1 MFTKWIFPDSWQIM
15 TIAICSVL
23 HQRSAWR
30 MSIIIAGIIFAKG
43 RKTITSWFRAAGIT
57 ERYKAF
63 YYFVGSIGQK
73 TEIIATVLFEI
84 MIKLVYKNQDRVL
97 MAIDDSPTKRY
108 GPKVAGAGIH
118 RNPTVGP
125 DGAKFVYGHIWV
137 TLSAL
142 TRHKLW
148 GTIGLPLLAKMYIRV
163 NDVKSVP
170 RACKIRFQ
178 NKLVQAAGLVK
189 WAQKCCK
196 RLEKQ
201 LWIVTDGGFTK
212 AGFLKPV
219 IKMGVTVIT
228 RLRKDAA
235 LHALVKP
242 VKKRKRGRPR
252 KYGKRIYL
260 HDEVAKKNG
269 WLSVNVTLYG
279 REETKMVKMFKA
291 TYKPAGG
298 EVMVLIVREDK
309 NSWRAFMCTNLLAT
323 AEDILEA
330 VADRFAIEQNFHDL
344 KEIEGAGQ
352 QQVRNFWANVGAFH
366 LNMWVHTMVEL
377 WSWEKRASVIC
388 DRSNS
393 PWDDVARRP
402 SHADRCQALRQAV
415 LCKTFFD
422 ISGHSRKNRKI
433 VRQFYKL
440 MKLVA

>member
-30 MSIIIAGIIFAKG
+30 ISIIIAGIVFAKG

-73 TEIIATVLFEI
+73 TQIIATVLFEI
-84 MIKLVYKNQDRVL
+84 MIKIVYKNQNTVL

-108 GPKVAGAGIH
+108 GPEVAGAGIH

-142 TRHKLW
+142 ARHKLW

-163 NDVKSVP
+163 NDIKSVP
-170 RACKIRFQ
+170 KAYKIGFQ
-178 NKLVQAAGLVK
+178 NKLAQAGELVK
-189 WAQKCCK
+189 WAQNCCK
-196 RLEKQ
+196 RLEKE

-219 IKMGVTVIT
+219 ITMGVTVIT

-235 LHALVKP
+235 LHSLVKP

-252 KYGKRIYL
+252 KYGQRIYL
-260 HDEVAKKNG
+260 QDEVAKRQS
-269 WLSVNVTLYG
+269 WFSINVTLYG

-323 AEDILEA
+323 AEEILEA

-366 LNMWVHTMVEL
+366 LNMWVHAMVEL
-377 WSWEKRASVIC
+377 WAWDKRASVIC
-388 DRSNS
+388 DRSDS
-393 PWDDVARRP
+393 PWDDAYRRP

-415 LCKTFFD
+415 LRKTFFD

-440 MKLVA
+440 MKLAA

>member
-30 MSIIIAGIIFAKG
+30 ISIIIAGIVFAKG

-73 TEIIATVLFEI
+73 TQIIATVLFEI
-84 MIKLVYKNQDRVL
+84 MIKIVYKNQNTVL

-142 TRHKLW
+142 ARHKLW

-163 NDVKSVP
+163 NDIKSVP
-170 RACKIRFQ
+170 KAYKIGFQ
-178 NKLVQAAGLVK
+178 NKLAQAGELVK
-189 WAQKCCK
+189 WAQNCCK
-196 RLEKQ
+196 RLEKE

-219 IKMGVTVIT
+219 ITMGVTVIT

-235 LHALVKP
+235 LHSLVKP

-252 KYGKRIYL
+252 KYGQRIYL
-260 HDEVAKKNG
+260 QDEVAKRQS
-269 WLSVNVTLYG
+269 WFSINVTLYG

-323 AEDILEA
+323 AEEILEA

-344 KEIEGAGQ
+344 KEIEGVGQ

-377 WSWEKRASVIC
+377 WAWDKRASVIC
-388 DRSNS
+388 DRSDS
-393 PWDDVARRP
+393 PWDDAYRRP

-415 LCKTFFD
+415 LRKTFFD

-440 MKLVA
+440 MKLAA

>member
-1 MFTKWIFPDSWQIM
+1 MFTKWIFPDSWQII
-15 TIAICSVL
+15 TIAICSLL

-30 MSIIIAGIIFAKG
+30 LNIIIAGIIFAKG

-73 TEIIATVLFEI
+73 TQIIATVLFEI
-84 MIKLVYKNQDRVL
+84 MIRLVYKNQDRVL

-108 GPKVAGAGIH
+108 GPEVAGAGIH

-125 DGAKFVYGHIWV
+125 DGAKFIYGHIWV

-142 TRHKLW
+142 ARHKLW

-163 NDVKSVP
+163 KDIGSVP
-170 RACKIRFQ
+170 KAYKIRFQ
-178 NKLVQAAGLVK
+178 NKLAQAAELVK

-196 RLEKQ
+196 RLGKE
-201 LWIVTDGGFTK
+201 LWIVTDGGFTR
-212 AGFLKPV
+212 ARFLKPV
-219 IKMGVTVIT
+219 ITMGVTVIT

-235 LHALVKP
+235 LHSLVKP

-260 HDEVAKKNG
+260 QDEVAKRKG
-269 WLSVNVTLYG
+269 WFSVNVTLYG

-291 TYKPAGG
+291 TYRPAGG

-309 NSWRAFMCTNLLAT
+309 NSWRAFMCTNLSAT
-323 AEDILEA
+323 AEHIIET

-377 WSWEKRASVIC
+377 WAWDKRASVIC
-388 DRSNS
+388 DRSDS
-393 PWDDVARRP
+393 PWDDVGRRP
-402 SHADRCQALRQAV
+402 SHADRCQALRRAV
-415 LCKTFFD
+415 LRKTFFE

-440 MKLVA
+440 MKLAA

>member
-15 TIAICSVL
+15 TIAICSAL

-43 RKTITSWFRAAGIT
+43 RKTITSWFRAAEIT

-84 MIKLVYKNQDRVL
+84 MIKLIYKNQDRVL

-137 TLSAL
+137 TLSVLA
-142 TRHKLW
+142 RHRLW

-163 NDVKSVP
+163 NDIATVP
-170 RACKIRFQ
+170 KAYKIGFQ
-178 NKLVQAAGLVK
+178 NKLQQAAELVK

-196 RLEKQ
+196 RLEKEF
-201 LWIVTDGGFTK
+201 WIVTDGGFTK

-219 IKMGVTVIT
+219 ITMGVTIIT

-235 LHALVKP
+235 LHSLVKP

-252 KYGKRIYL
+252 KYGKHIYL
-260 HDEVAKKNG
+260 HDEVAKKSG
-269 WLSVNVTLYG
+269 WFSVNVMLYG
-279 REETKMVKMFKA
+279 KDETKMVKMFKA
-291 TYKPAGG
+291 TYKPVGG
-298 EVMVLIVREDK
+298 EVLVLIVREDK
-309 NSWRAFMCTNLLAT
+309 NSWRAFMCTNLSAS
-323 AEDILEA
+323 AEEILEA

-352 QQVRNFWANVGAFH
+352 QQVRNYSANVGAFH

-377 WSWEKRASVIC
+377 WAWNKRTSVIC
-388 DRSNS
+388 DRSDS
-393 PWDDVARRP
+393 PWDDVERRP
-402 SHADRCQALRQAV
+402 SHADRCQALRRVV
-415 LCKTFFD
+415 LRKTFFD

-433 VRQFYKL
+433 VRQLYKL
-440 MKLVA
+440 MKLAA

>member
-142 TRHKLW
+142 ARHKLW

-170 RACKIRFQ
+170 RAYKIRFQ
-178 NKLVQAAGLVK
+178 NKLLQAAELVE
-189 WAQKCCK
+189 WAKKCCK
-196 RLEKQ
+196 RLEKE

-219 IKMGVTVIT
+219 ITMGVTIIT

-235 LHALVKP
+235 LHSLVKP

-260 HDEVAKKNG
+260 QDEVAKKSG
-269 WLSVNVTLYG
+269 WFSINVTLYS
-279 REETKMVKMFKA
+279 REETKKVKIFKA
-291 TYKPAGG
+291 TYRPAGG
-298 EVMVLIVREDK
+298 EVLVLIVREDK
-309 NSWRAFMCTNLLAT
+309 NSWRAFMCTNLLGT
-323 AEDILEA
+323 AEEILEA

-352 QQVRNFWANVGAFH
+352 QQVRNYSANVGAFH

-388 DRSNS
+388 DRSDS
-393 PWDDVARRP
+393 PWDDIERRP
-402 SHADRCQALRQAV
+402 SHADRCQALRREV
-415 LCKTFFD
+415 LKKTFFE
-422 ISGHSRKNRKI
+422 ISGHSRKSRKI

-440 MKLVA
+440 MKLAA